1 MDLDVLEMSA
11 EEHDEEAAYSQGV
24 THFVGRTLSAMGM
37 KPTPIATQ
45 GYRSLMTIVEQTCN
59 DPVQLFYD
67 LQRFN
72 PYAKEMRLSLQVA
85 VEKVLNA
92 LRREEED

>member
-1 MDLDVLEMSA
+1 MS
-11 EEHDEEAAYSQGV
+11 ERKHDKEAAYSQGV
-24 THFVGRTLSAMGM
+24 THFVGRVLNQMGM
-37 KPTPIATQ
+37 KPTEIATN
-45 GYRSLMTIVEQTCN
+45 GYKSLMTIVDQTCN

-85 VEKVLNA
+85 IEKILNRLA
-92 LRREEED
+92 EEEDKL